1 MRDGSNMYRI
11 EQAQTIIA
19 LALATL
25 LLLSFLNM

>member
-1 MRDGSNMYRI
+1 MYRI